1 MKNSSGKIIIS
12 LIFFSLLLGL
22 YIFTPKNKI
31 VEIIKPS
38 ISLDENIYSDMIIL
52 DYASDDRIIFHGYF
66 GLFIYDIK
74 SEKIIS
80 SLDLESIGMHYTQG
94 DNYCDVTV
102 DSNGQIVQLN
112 TLSKEIM
119 YTFNIDENTLI
130 KSKYKDMKNK
140 SDIKLEL
147 LKIEDSSSYYITHG
161 IKLEDGE
168 LGYLKLENNTIG
180 SLEYIRGDKVYKIF
194 QE

>member
-1 MKNSSGKIIIS
+1 MKNSLGKIII
-12 LIFFSLLLGL
+12 LLTLFLLLISL
-22 YIFTPKNKI
+22 YILNPTNET

-52 DYASDDRIIFHGYF
+52 DYASDDKIIFHGYF

-74 SEKIIS
+74 AEKIIS

-112 TLSKEIM
+112 TISKEIM

-130 KSKYKDMKNK
+130 KSKYKDMENK
-140 SDIKLEL
+140 SDIKPEL

-161 IKLEDGE
+161 IKLEDYE

-180 SLEYIRGDKVYKIF
+180 SLEYIRGDKIYKIF
-194 QE
+194 Q